1 MAEIS
6 PYYLWIIQLLKEN
19 KMKEDTDE
27 QELFNEYLDSLSEEE
42 FRKFAEEAEA
52 DYYNSLMD

>member
-1 MAEIS
+1 
-6 PYYLWIIQLLKEN
+6 
-19 KMKEDTDE
+19 MKEDTDE

>member
-1 MAEIS
+1 MAEIG
-6 PYYLWIIQLLKEN
+6 PHYLWIIQLLKGN

-27 QELFNEYLDSLSEEE
+27 QKLFNEYLDSLSEEE